1 MMLHKKLGTL
11 FISTGLLLMAAA
23 LFFTMGN
30 LQEDRQAGQASAQV
44 IKKFEQ
50 VIFHNEPQ
58 NTAEISTFTEEIVSQ
73 DPVTSE
79 MAVTE
84 IDGNSY
90 IGVLEIPDR
99 EIQLPIMSDWS
110 YPQLEISPCRFSG
123 SLYTNDLVICGH
135 NYTSHFGWIW
145 NAGPNEKL
153 NFITVNK
160 EIAHYIVDYVETIG
174 PDDVDYLCEKT
185 DWDLSIFT
193 CTYGNANR
201 RVLRCSRVN

>member
-1 MMLHKKLGTL
+1 MPHKKLGTL

-30 LQEDRQAGQASAQV
+30 LREDRQAGQASAQV
-44 IKKFEQ
+44 IEKFEQ

-58 NTAEISTFTEEIVSQ
+58 NAVEISTFTEEIVSQ
-73 DPVTSE
+73 NPVTSE

-99 EIQLPIMSDWS
+99 EIQLPIMSNWS

-153 NFITVNK
+153 DFITVNK